1 MARHAFSVI
10 RHAQSLARR
19 AKSVGRQA
27 NSVVVHA
34 LSVVRQAKSVIA
46 DAKRVA
52 VETKSA
58 GGQAPSAMIWTLQ
71 RAGTDY
77 IPAMQQLKKIF
88 WMAITMAM
96 TLAVLFLGVFLGL
109 VLAHWKG
116 GGLRIMNTA
125 TIIQQVQTLSDLV
138 TVKYVMQKV
147 EFVDSPPGSTL
158 GQFVQ
163 GDNKVMLLAQGI
175 VKAGIDLKKI
185 ALGDVAISG
194 KSLTIKL
201 PKAEITD
208 AYLDDSQTRVIER
221 TTGFLRS
228 LDKDLEQTT
237 RQYAVDD
244 IRRAAQQ
251 SGILND
257 ANERA
262 RTELR
267 TFFQQAGFGPVE
279 FR

>member
-1 MARHAFSVI
+1 MFRNLRLVQKFGKPK
-10 RHAQSLARR
+10 LAGKFGVRGHVRALKAATRR
-19 AKSVGRQA
+19 RSPCGCVTTILLLRGK
-27 NSVVVHA
+27 N
-34 LSVVRQAKSVIA
+34 
-46 DAKRVA
+46 
-52 VETKSA
+52 
-58 GGQAPSAMIWTLQ
+58 
-71 RAGTDY
+71 DY
-77 IPAMQQLKKIF
+77 IPAVQQLKKIF
-88 WMAITMAM
+88 LLAITMAM

-109 VLAHWKG
+109 ILAHWKG
-116 GGLRIMNTA
+116 PGLRVENTG
-125 TIIQQVQTLSDLV
+125 TVIQQVQTLSDLV
-138 TVKYVMQKV
+138 TVKYMMQKV
-147 EFVDSPPGSTL
+147 EFVDSPPGSAL

-163 GDNKVMLLAQGI
+163 GDNKVMLLAQGV

-185 ALGDVAISG
+185 TPGDVAISS
-194 KSLTIKL
+194 KALTITL
-201 PKAEITD
+201 PKPEITD
-208 AYLDDSQTRVIER
+208 AYLDDTQTKVVER

-244 IRRAAQQ
+244 IRRAAQE

-267 TFFQQAGFGPVE
+267 TFFRQAGFEPVE

>member
-1 MARHAFSVI
+1 MNYI
-10 RHAQSLARR
+10 
-19 AKSVGRQA
+19 
-27 NSVVVHA
+27 
-34 LSVVRQAKSVIA
+34 
-46 DAKRVA
+46 
-52 VETKSA
+52 
-58 GGQAPSAMIWTLQ
+58 SAMQ
-71 RAGTDY
+71 G
-77 IPAMQQLKKIF
+77 LKKF
-88 WMAITMAM
+88 FRALLAFAI
-96 TLAVLFLGVFLGL
+96 LCLGVYLGL
-109 VLAHWKG
+109 TVARWRG
-116 GGLRIMNTA
+116 GGLRVENTA
-125 TIIQQVQTLSDLV
+125 IIVQQVQTLSDLV

-158 GQFVQ
+158 GQFIQ
-163 GDNKVMLLAQGI
+163 GDNKVLLLAQGI
-175 VKAGIDLKKI
+175 VKAGIDLKK
-185 ALGDVAISG
+185 LQPDDVTISG
-194 KSLTIKL
+194 KSLTITL
-201 PKAEITD
+201 PKPEITD
-208 AYLDDSQTRVIER
+208 AYLDDTQTKVIER

-267 TFFQQAGFGPVE
+267 TFFQQAGFEPVE

>member
-1 MARHAFSVI
+1 LQFSG
-10 RHAQSLARR
+10 L
-19 AKSVGRQA
+19 G
-27 NSVVVHA
+27 
-34 LSVVRQAKSVIA
+34 
-46 DAKRVA
+46 
-52 VETKSA
+52 
-58 GGQAPSAMIWTLQ
+58 
-71 RAGTDY
+71 Y
-77 IPAMQQLKKIF
+77 IPAMQRLKKIF
-88 WMAITMAM
+88 G
-96 TLAVLFLGVFLGL
+96 TLMMLVILCLGVYLGL
-109 VLAHWKG
+109 MVAHWRS
-116 GGLRIMNTA
+116 GGLRVENTA

-163 GDNKVMLLAQGI
+163 GDSKVMLLAQGI

-185 ALGDVAISG
+185 APDDVTISG
-194 KSLTIKL
+194 KGLTITL
-201 PKAEITD
+201 PKPEITD
-208 AYLDDSQTRVIER
+208 AYLDDSQTKVIER

-244 IRRAAQQ
+244 IRRAAQEG
-251 SGILND
+251 GILND
-257 ANERA
+257 ANDRA

-267 TFFQQAGFGPVE
+267 TFFQQAGFDPVQ

>member
-1 MARHAFSVI
+1 
-10 RHAQSLARR
+10 
-19 AKSVGRQA
+19 
-27 NSVVVHA
+27 
-34 LSVVRQAKSVIA
+34 
-46 DAKRVA
+46 
-52 VETKSA
+52 
-58 GGQAPSAMIWTLQ
+58 
-71 RAGTDY
+71 
-77 IPAMQQLKKIF
+77 
-88 WMAITMAM
+88 M
-96 TLAVLFLGVFLGL
+96 TLAMLALGVYVGL
-109 VLAHWKG
+109 TVARWKG
-116 GGLRIMNTA
+116 GGLRVENTA

-158 GQFVQ
+158 GQFIQ
-163 GDNKVMLLAQGI
+163 GDNKVLLLAQGI

-185 ALGDVAISG
+185 APGDVAISG
-194 KSLTIKL
+194 KSLTITL
-201 PKAEITD
+201 PKPQITGRLSRRHAD
-208 AYLDDSQTRVIER
+208 ESPRTDD
-221 TTGFLRS
+221 GFS
-228 LDKDLEQTT
+228 AVAGQGFEQTT

-267 TFFQQAGFGPVE
+267 TFFQQAGFEPVE

>member
-1 MARHAFSVI
+1 MNY
-10 RHAQSLARR
+10 LA
-19 AKSVGRQA
+19 
-27 NSVVVHA
+27 
-34 LSVVRQAKSVIA
+34 
-46 DAKRVA
+46 A
-52 VETKSA
+52 V
-58 GGQAPSAMIWTLQ
+58 Q
-71 RAGTDY
+71 R
-77 IPAMQQLKKIF
+77 LKNIF
-88 WMAITMAM
+88 WMLR
-96 TLAVLFLGVFLGL
+96 TLVVLALGVYLGL
-109 VLAHWKG
+109 TVARWRG
-116 GGLRIMNTA
+116 GGLRVENTA

-147 EFVDSPPGSTL
+147 ELVDSPPESTL
-158 GQFVQ
+158 GKFIQ
-163 GDNKVMLLAQGI
+163 GDNQVLLLAQGI

-185 ALGDVAISG
+185 TADDVAISG
-194 KSLTIKL
+194 KRLILTL
-201 PKAEITD
+201 PKPEITD
-208 AYLDDSQTRVIER
+208 AYLDDAQTKVIER

-244 IRRAAQQ
+244 IRRAAQE

-267 TFFQQAGFGPVE
+267 TFFQQAGFEPVE

>member
-1 MARHAFSVI
+1 
-10 RHAQSLARR
+10 
-19 AKSVGRQA
+19 
-27 NSVVVHA
+27 
-34 LSVVRQAKSVIA
+34 
-46 DAKRVA
+46 
-52 VETKSA
+52 
-58 GGQAPSAMIWTLQ
+58 
-71 RAGTDY
+71 
-77 IPAMQQLKKIF
+77 MQGLKKIF
-88 WMAITMAM
+88 WTLM
-96 TLAVLFLGVFLGL
+96 TLAMLVLGVYLGL
-109 VLAHWKG
+109 TVARWRG
-116 GGLRIMNTA
+116 SGLRVENTA

-147 EFVDSPPGSTL
+147 ELVDSPPESTL
-158 GQFVQ
+158 GKFIQ
-163 GDNKVMLLAQGI
+163 GDNKVLLLAQGV

-185 ALGDVAISG
+185 APGDVTISG

-201 PKAEITD
+201 PPARITD
-208 AYLDDSQTRVIER
+208 AYLDDAQTKVIER

-267 TFFQQAGFGPVE
+267 TFFQQAGFEPVE

>member
-1 MARHAFSVI
+1 M
-10 RHAQSLARR
+10 
-19 AKSVGRQA
+19 
-27 NSVVVHA
+27 NY
-34 LSVVRQAKSVIA
+34 IA
-46 DAKRVA
+46 
-52 VETKSA
+52 
-58 GGQAPSAMIWTLQ
+58 AM
-71 RAGTDY
+71 RG
-77 IPAMQQLKKIF
+77 LKKF
-88 WMAITMAM
+88 FRALLV
-96 TLAVLFLGVFLGL
+96 LAVLALGVYVGL
-109 VLAHWKG
+109 KVASWRG
-116 GGLRIMNTA
+116 GGLRVENTT

-158 GQFVQ
+158 GQFIQ

-185 ALGDVAISG
+185 APGDVAISG
-194 KSLTIKL
+194 KALTLTLTK
-201 PKAEITD
+201 PEITD
-208 AYLDDSQTRVIER
+208 AYLDDSQTKVIER

-237 RQYAVDD
+237 RQFAVDD
-244 IRRAAQQ
+244 IRRAAQDG
-251 SGILND
+251 GILND

-267 TFFQQAGFGPVE
+267 TFFQQAGFEPVE

>member
-1 MARHAFSVI
+1 MSRLT
-10 RHAQSLARR
+10 LA
-19 AKSVGRQA
+19 A
-27 NSVVVHA
+27 
-34 LSVVRQAKSVIA
+34 
-46 DAKRVA
+46 
-52 VETKSA
+52 TKSSLTSRPSRDKLALHPA
-58 GGQAPSAMIWTLQ
+58 GMN
-71 RAGTDY
+71 Y
-77 IPAMQQLKKIF
+77 IAAMQQLRKIF
-88 WMAITMAM
+88 CTLM
-96 TLAVLFLGVFLGL
+96 TLAMLLLGVYIG
-109 VLAHWKG
+109 VKVAGWKSG
-116 GGLRIMNTA
+116 ALRVENTA

-185 ALGDVAISG
+185 TPDDVTVSG
-194 KSLTIKL
+194 KDLTITL
-201 PKAEITD
+201 PKPEITD
-208 AYLDDSQTRVIER
+208 AYLDDSQTKVIER

-244 IRRAAQQ
+244 IRRAAQE
-251 SGILND
+251 SGIFND
-257 ANERA
+257 ANDRA

-267 TFFQQAGFGPVE
+267 SFFQEAGFETVQ
-279 FR
+279 FK

>member
-1 MARHAFSVI
+1 MGYI
-10 RHAQSLARR
+10 
-19 AKSVGRQA
+19 
-27 NSVVVHA
+27 
-34 LSVVRQAKSVIA
+34 
-46 DAKRVA
+46 
-52 VETKSA
+52 
-58 GGQAPSAMIWTLQ
+58 SAMQ
-71 RAGTDY
+71 G
-77 IPAMQQLKKIF
+77 LKKF
-88 WMAITMAM
+88 FRALLALAI
-96 TLAVLFLGVFLGL
+96 LCLGVYLGL
-109 VLAHWKG
+109 TVARWRG
-116 GGLRIMNTA
+116 GGLRVENTA

-138 TVKYVMQKV
+138 TVKYVMQKM

-158 GQFVQ
+158 GQFIQ
-163 GDNKVMLLAQGI
+163 GDNKVWLLAQGV

-185 ALGDVAISG
+185 GQGDVAISG
-194 KSLTIKL
+194 KCLTLTL
-201 PKAEITD
+201 PKPEITD
-208 AYLDDSQTRVIER
+208 AYLDDSQTKVIER

-267 TFFQQAGFGPVE
+267 TFFQQAGFEPVE